1 MSNPKGPAP
10 RRTGKRRPP
19 GVAWANGEFS
29 YPAPERL
36 RAVFG
41 STSDEFA
48 NTCLTWLLLTQEQP
62 AMPPAVLARQASGAL
77 AAIEAL
83 RPRNEAEAMLAVQM
97 VATHD
102 LAMEALAN
110 ARRHGSE
117 PHRQHTISLAI
128 GLLKVHA
135 LQVEALATLRR
146 PRGGFCHCG
155 NSN

>member
-1 MSNPKGPAP
+1 MSKAKGPAP
-10 RRTGKRRPP
+10 RRAGKRQPP
-19 GVAWANGEFS
+19 AITWANGEYSF
-29 YPAPERL
+29 PTPERM

-48 NTCLTWLLLTQEQP
+48 GTCLAWLLVTQEQP
-62 AMPPAVLARQASGAL
+62 GMPSEALARKANGAL

-83 RPRNEAEAMLAVQM
+83 RPQNEVQAMLAVQM

-110 ARRHGSE
+110 ARRHGTE
-117 PHRQHTISLAI
+117 PKATSLAI

-135 LQVEALATLRR
+135 LQVETLATLRR
-146 PRGGFCHCG
+146 MRAR
-155 NSN
+155 